1 MMEKIIE
8 IGDKKIRLKA
18 CAKNLLV
25 YHAQF
30 GEDFFSAAGTLVQ
43 AGMDGTVDF
52 RKISS
57 LHIARLAWCM
67 AKTADAALPPFED
80 WFADLPAF
88 PALDMYT
95 ELIELITVNMT
106 AKNAVAAKAEA

>member
-1 MMEKIIE
+1 MEKIIE
-8 IGDKKIRLKA
+8 IGDKKILLKA

-25 YHAQF
+25 YNAQF
-30 GEDFFSAAGTLVQ
+30 GEDFFSAAGSLVH

-57 LHIARLAWCM
+57 LDVARLVWCM
-67 AKTADAALPPFED
+67 AKTADDTILPFED
-80 WFADLPAF
+80 WFASMDAF
-88 PALDMYT
+88 PVLDIYT

-106 AKNAVAAKAEA
+106 AKNVVAAKAKG

>member
-1 MMEKIIE
+1 MEKMIE
-8 IGDKKIRLKA
+8 IGERKILLKA

-25 YHAQF
+25 YHGQF
-30 GEDFFSAAGTLVQ
+30 GEDYFSAAGSLVH

-57 LHIARLAWCM
+57 IQIARLTWCM
-67 AKTADAALPPFED
+67 AKTADDSVPPFED
-80 WFADLPAF
+80 WFSGLDTF
-88 PALDMYT
+88 PVLDVYT

-106 AKNAVAAKAEA
+106 AKNAVAAKAKK